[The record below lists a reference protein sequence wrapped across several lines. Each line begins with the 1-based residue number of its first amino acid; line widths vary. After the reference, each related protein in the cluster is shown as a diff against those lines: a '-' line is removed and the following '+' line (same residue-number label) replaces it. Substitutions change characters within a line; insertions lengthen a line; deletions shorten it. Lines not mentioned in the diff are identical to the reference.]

1 MIIDRE
7 LPDAA
12 TETLLVLDAT
22 TGQNGLMQAKRS
34 FKRDGGADGHRP
46 DQARRNGQGRHRHRH
61 RAASCRSPVKFV
73 GVGEG
78 ADDLRPFD
86 AREFL
91 QELF

>member
-1 MIIDRE
+1 MRRPQSIRPTAEPLGNIASAVIAIAQE
-7 LPDAA
+7 LQ
-12 TETLLVLDAT
+12 T
-22 TGQNGLMQAKRS
+22 
-34 FKRDGGADGHRP
+34 
-46 DQARRNGQGRHRHRH
+46 
-61 RAASCRSPVKFV
+61 PVKFV